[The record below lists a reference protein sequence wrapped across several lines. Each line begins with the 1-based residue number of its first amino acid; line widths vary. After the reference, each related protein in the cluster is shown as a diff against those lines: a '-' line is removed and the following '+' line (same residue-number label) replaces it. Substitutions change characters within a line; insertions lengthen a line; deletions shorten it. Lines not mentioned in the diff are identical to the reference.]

1 MVSRFFIDR
10 DYALFCLIGWGLRY
24 FCSCSSDDKE
34 CLGSVQ
40 FLNDGRLLKANLS
53 GVDVRPARPSI
64 LALAMAYRAAIPTA
78 NDASASCCA
87 QPLTITTAAGSPTAQ
102 SAQAAAGRRC
112 GGAAAQTASVGGGS
126 SVFRWDGLGAT
137 DRSAANTPTVL
148 LEHMVKTKSITE
160 HMVKLK
166 TS

>member
-1 MVSRFFIDR
+1 MTD
-10 DYALFCLIGWGLRY
+10 ALLCLIGWGLKY
-24 FCSCSSDDKE
+24 FCSCSSDGKE

-40 FLNDGRLLKANLS
+40 FLNDGRLLKAKLS

-87 QPLTITTAAGSPTAQ
+87 PPLTITSVAGSPTAQ
-102 SAQAAAGRRC
+102 SSPRTQAAAGRRC
-112 GGAAAQTASVGGGS
+112 GGAAAQTASAGGGS

-148 LEHMVKTKSITE
+148 REHMVKTKNGQIK
-160 HMVKLK
+160 VQL
-166 TS
+166 TSLFT